1 MTKFYTYIRGY
12 KEWGISQKKAQE
24 NMQTIT
30 LSRHTTSKEGADTVH
45 PGKLIPN
52 LTYYCH

>member
-30 LSRHTTSKEGADTVH
+30 LSRHTTSKAGADTVH
-45 PGKLIPN
+45 PGKLIPI
-52 LTYYCH
+52 